1 MEVLNIWGK
10 INQMLLIVIEMKD
23 KELAS
28 GAMQIVRE
36 VQLIPAM
43 KAEDVNKIQQNQYHI
58 PAVMTIEAL
67 NLLQAMMAESF
78 TITHQVFSEQNLMEN
93 IMDIAKIKKISLMSL
108 KDKLLVQN
116 RFALVL
122 CAISKHKSP
131 VVIKWMVQKHK
142 YIEYSSYMMSS
153 AGGSGSDDDD
163 ILTYNMSV
171 VSLVIMNLVR
181 SRDAKNGKQ
190 TLDDVK
196 NIIEYEGIQEENDTL
211 LFHTDQRRE
220 IGVQDCAV
228 HLKKYYEDYK
238 EAQLN
243 EGAIQWGEQESESD
257 EDNSDDHSDEDH
269 NDFDSDEEVGFDSDD
284 DEGFGW

>member
-43 KAEDVNKIQQNQYHI
+43 KAEDVNKIQQNLCHI
-58 PAVMTIEAL
+58 SAVITSEAL

-93 IMDIAKIKKISLMSL
+93 IMDIAKVKKISLMSL
-108 KDKLLVQN
+108 KDTLLVQN
-116 RFALVL
+116 RLALVL

-171 VSLVIMNLVR
+171 LYSVIMNLVR
-181 SRDAKNGKQ
+181 SRDAKIGKQ

-196 NIIEYEGIQEENDTL
+196 NIIECEGIQEENDTL

-228 HLKKYYEDYK
+228 LFKKYYEDYK
-238 EAQLN
+238 EALLN
-243 EGAIQWGEQESESD
+243 EGVIQWGEQESESD
-257 EDNSDDHSDEDH
+257 GISTDDQSDEDH
-269 NDFDSDEEVGFDSDD
+269 NDFDSNEEVSFDSDED
-284 DEGFGW
+284 GFGW

>member
-1 MEVLNIWGK
+1 
-10 INQMLLIVIEMKD
+10 
-23 KELAS
+23 
-28 GAMQIVRE
+28 
-36 VQLIPAM
+36 
-43 KAEDVNKIQQNQYHI
+43 
-58 PAVMTIEAL
+58 
-67 NLLQAMMAESF
+67 
-78 TITHQVFSEQNLMEN
+78 MEN
-93 IMDIAKIKKISLMSL
+93 IMDIAKVKKISLMSL
-108 KDKLLVQN
+108 KDTLLVQN

-171 VSLVIMNLVR
+171 LYSVIMNLGS
-181 SRDAKNGKQ
+181 SRDAKIGKQ

-196 NIIEYEGIQEENDTL
+196 NIIEYEGILEENDTL

-228 HLKKYYEDYK
+228 HLKNQYEDYK

-243 EGAIQWGEQESESD
+243 EGAIQWGEQESDND
-257 EDNSDDHSDEDH
+257 ENNTDDHSDGNH
-269 NDFDSDEEVGFDSDD
+269 NDFDIDEEVGFDSDD
-284 DEGFGW
+284 EDRFEW